1 MPKNKTFNP
10 QQDEI
15 SGIERKK
22 IQKTE
27 IIDQKKIFKVTPSG
41 LDYALKCKR
50 CLWLSYKGIKLDA
63 FFPPI
68 FNAFDLI
75 QKKFLITQSV
85 KLMSDALPDG
95 RIMTELSGFIGSSTL
110 KDKKGR
116 SFIIRGKTDLVIEFK
131 TKPKKYG
138 IIDFKTTNLN
148 PSKIENYKLQL
159 ESYATIFQNPNSKT
173 PKLSNIEELGLY
185 LFEPKEI
192 TNISK
197 KNCNMKFETL
207 YLKGNRCHD
216 ELINRVTDIIDVFL
230 MQEPPEYNSACSS
243 CKFVTSLKKEKYI

>member
-1 MPKNKTFNP
+1 MN
-10 QQDEI
+10 E
-15 SGIERKK
+15 E
-22 IQKTE
+22 
-27 IIDQKKIFKVTPSG
+27 KIFKVAPSG

-50 CLWLSYKGIKLDA
+50 CLWLSHKGVKLDA

-68 FNAFDLI
+68 FNSFDLI

-85 KLMSDALPDG
+85 KLMSEALPDG
-95 RIMTELSGFIGSSTL
+95 RIMTELNGFIGSSTL

-116 SFIIRGKTDLVIEFK
+116 SFVISGKTDIVVEFK
-131 TKPKKYG
+131 TNPKKYG
-138 IIDFKTTNLN
+138 IIDLKTTKIS

-173 PKLSNIEELGLY
+173 PKFSDIEELGLY

-192 TNISK
+192 TKISEGA
-197 KNCNMKFETL
+197 CNMKFETL
-207 YLKGNRCHD
+207 YVKGNRCYD
-216 ELINRVTDIIDVFL
+216 DLVKRVTDIIDICL
-230 MQEPPEYNSACSS
+230 MDKPPAYNSNCTS

>member
-1 MPKNKTFNP
+1 MKEEKTF
-10 QQDEI
+10 
-15 SGIERKK
+15 K
-22 IQKTE
+22 I
-27 IIDQKKIFKVTPSG
+27 TPSG
-41 LDYALKCKR
+41 VDYALKCKR
-50 CLWLSYKGIKLDA
+50 CLWLAYKGIKLDA

-85 KLMSDALPDG
+85 KLMSNALPDG
-95 RIMTELSGFIGSSTL
+95 RIMTELNGFIGSSTL

-116 SFIIRGKTDLVIEFK
+116 PFVIRGKTDVVVEFK
-131 TKPKKYG
+131 TEPKKYG
-138 IIDFKTTNLN
+138 IIDLKTTNIN

-173 PKLSNIEELGLY
+173 PKFSDVEELGLY

-192 TNISK
+192 TKISDGT
-197 KNCNMKFETL
+197 CNMKFETL

-216 ELINRVTDIIDVFL
+216 DLINRVTDIIDIYL
-230 MQEPPEYNSACSS
+230 MKKPPEYNLACAS
-243 CKFVTSLKKEKYI
+243 CKFVASLKKEKYI

>member
-1 MPKNKTFNP
+1 MS
-10 QQDEI
+10 EA
-15 SGIERKK
+15 
-22 IQKTE
+22 
-27 IIDQKKIFKVTPSG
+27 KIFKVTPSG

-85 KLMSDALPDG
+85 KLMSKDLPDG

-116 SFIIRGKTDLVIEFK
+116 SFVISGKTDIVIEFK
-131 TKPKKYG
+131 TSPKKYG
-138 IIDFKTTNLN
+138 IIDLKTTSIN

-159 ESYATIFQNPNSKT
+159 ESYATIFEKPNSKT
-173 PKLSNIEELGLY
+173 PKFTDIEELGLY

-192 TNISK
+192 LKISDGA
-197 KNCNMKFETL
+197 CNMKFETL
-207 YLKGNRCHD
+207 YLKGNRCHND
-216 ELINRVTDIIDVFL
+216 LIKRITDIIDIYL
-230 MQEPPEYNSACSS
+230 MEKPPEYNLACAS
-243 CKFVTSLKKEKYI
+243 CKFVNSLKKEKYI

>member
-1 MPKNKTFNP
+1 MEINME
-10 QQDEI
+10 QQ
-15 SGIERKK
+15 
-22 IQKTE
+22 
-27 IIDQKKIFKVTPSG
+27 KIFKVTPCG

-50 CLWLSYKGIKLDA
+50 CLWLAYKGIRLDA

-85 KLMSDALPDG
+85 KLMSNVLPDG

-116 SFIIRGKTDLVIEFK
+116 SFIINGKTDVVIEFK

-138 IIDFKTTNLN
+138 IIDLKTTNIN

-159 ESYATIFQNPNSKT
+159 ESYATIFLNPNSKT
-173 PKLSNIEELGLY
+173 PKFSNIEELGLY

-192 TNISK
+192 TNIS
-197 KNCNMKFETL
+197 NNACNMKFETL
-207 YLKGNRCHD
+207 YLKGQRYEKELKNR
-216 ELINRVTDIIDVFL
+216 ITDIIDICE
-230 MQEPPEYNSACSS
+230 MKSPPNYNLNCAS
-243 CKFVTSLKKEKYI
+243 CKFVTLLKKEKYI

>member
-1 MPKNKTFNP
+1 MKSTNQET
-10 QQDEI
+10 
-15 SGIERKK
+15 
-22 IQKTE
+22 
-27 IIDQKKIFKVTPSG
+27 IFTVAPSG

-50 CLWLSYKGIKLDA
+50 CLWLSHRGIKLDA

-85 KLMSDALPDG
+85 KLMSKDLPDG

-116 SFIIRGKTDLVIEFK
+116 SFVISGKTDVVIEFK
-131 TKPKKYG
+131 TSPKKYG
-138 IIDFKTTNLN
+138 IIDLKTTNIN

-159 ESYATIFQNPNSKT
+159 ESYATIFEKPNSKT
-173 PKLSNIEELGLY
+173 PKFTNIEELGLY

-192 TNISK
+192 LKISDGA
-197 KNCNMKFETL
+197 CNMKFETL

-216 ELINRVTDIIDVFL
+216 DLINRVTDIIDIYL
-230 MQEPPEYNSACSS
+230 MEKPPEYNLACSS
-243 CKFVTSLKKEKYI
+243 CKFVNSLKKEKYI

>member
-1 MPKNKTFNP
+1 MSQET
-10 QQDEI
+10 
-15 SGIERKK
+15 
-22 IQKTE
+22 
-27 IIDQKKIFKVTPSG
+27 IFKVAPSG

-68 FNAFDLI
+68 FNSFDLI

-85 KLMSDALPDG
+85 QLMSKALPDG

-116 SFIIRGKTDLVIEFK
+116 SFVISGKTDVVVEFK
-131 TKPKKYG
+131 TNPKKYG
-138 IIDFKTTNLN
+138 IIDLKTTNIS
-148 PSKIENYKLQL
+148 PSKIQNYKLQL
-159 ESYATIFQNPNSKT
+159 ESYATIFENPNSKT
-173 PKLSNIEELGLY
+173 PKFSNIEELGLY

-192 TNISK
+192 TEISEGS
-197 KNCNMKFETL
+197 CNMKFETL

-216 ELINRVTDIIDVFL
+216 DLIKRVTDIIDIYV
-230 MQEPPEYNSACSS
+230 MEKPPQYNLACAS
-243 CKFVTSLKKEKYI
+243 CKFVISLKKEKYI

>member
-1 MPKNKTFNP
+1 MNQEKTF
-10 QQDEI
+10 
-15 SGIERKK
+15 K
-22 IQKTE
+22 IA
-27 IIDQKKIFKVTPSG
+27 PSG
-41 LDYALKCKR
+41 VDYALKCKR
-50 CLWLSYKGIKLDA
+50 CLWLAYKGIRLDA

-85 KLMSDALPDG
+85 KLMSNALPEG

-110 KDKKGR
+110 KDKKER
-116 SFIIRGKTDLVIEFK
+116 SFIISGKADVVVKFK
-131 TKPKKYG
+131 TKPTKYG
-138 IIDFKTTNLN
+138 IIDLKTTNIN

-173 PKLSNIEELGLY
+173 PKFSDVEELGLY

-192 TNISK
+192 TSIS
-197 KNCNMKFETL
+197 NETCNMKFETL

-216 ELINRVTDIIDVFL
+216 ELINRVTDIIDIYL
-230 MQEPPEYNSACSS
+230 MKKPPDYNPACAS

>member
-1 MPKNKTFNP
+1 M
-10 QQDEI
+10 
-15 SGIERKK
+15 
-22 IQKTE
+22 
-27 IIDQKKIFKVTPSG
+27 DQEKIFKVTPSG

-50 CLWLSYKGIKLDA
+50 CLWLSHKGIKLDA

-75 QKKFLITQSV
+75 QKKFLITQSI
-85 KLMSDALPDG
+85 KLMSKALPDG
-95 RIMTELSGFIGSSTL
+95 RIMTELNGFIGTSTL

-116 SFIIRGKTDLVIEFK
+116 DFVINGKTDVVVEFK
-131 TKPKKYG
+131 TEPKKYG
-138 IIDFKTTNLN
+138 IIDLKTTNIN

-173 PKLSNIEELGLY
+173 PKFSDVEELGLY

-192 TNISK
+192 TKISDGT
-197 KNCNMKFETL
+197 CNMKFETL

-216 ELINRVTDIIDVFL
+216 DLINRVTDIIDIYL
-230 MQEPPEYNSACSS
+230 MEEPPEYNPACAS

>member
-1 MPKNKTFNP
+1 M
-10 QQDEI
+10 
-15 SGIERKK
+15 
-22 IQKTE
+22 
-27 IIDQKKIFKVTPSG
+27 DQEKIFKVAPSG

-50 CLWLSYKGIKLDA
+50 CLWLSHKGIKLDA

-85 KLMSDALPDG
+85 KLMSQALPDG
-95 RIMTELSGFIGSSTL
+95 RIMTELNGFIGSSTL

-116 SFIIRGKTDLVIEFK
+116 PFVISGKTDVVVEFK
-131 TKPKKYG
+131 TEPKKYG
-138 IIDFKTTNLN
+138 IIDLKTTNIN

-173 PKLSNIEELGLY
+173 PKFSDVEELGLY

-192 TNISK
+192 TKISDGT
-197 KNCNMKFETL
+197 CNMKFETL

-216 ELINRVTDIIDVFL
+216 DLINRVTDIIDIYL
-230 MQEPPEYNSACSS
+230 MKKPPEYNLVCAS
-243 CKFVTSLKKEKYI
+243 CKFVASLKKEKYI

>member
-1 MPKNKTFNP
+1 M
-10 QQDEI
+10 
-15 SGIERKK
+15 
-22 IQKTE
+22 
-27 IIDQKKIFKVTPSG
+27 DQEKIFKVTPSG

-50 CLWLSYKGIKLDA
+50 CLWLSHKRIRLDA

-75 QKKFLITQSV
+75 QKKFLITQSI
-85 KLMSDALPDG
+85 KLMSKALPDG
-95 RIMTELSGFIGSSTL
+95 RIMTELNGFIGSSTL

-116 SFIIRGKTDLVIEFK
+116 DFVINGKTDVVVEFK
-131 TKPKKYG
+131 TEPKKYG
-138 IIDFKTTNLN
+138 IIDLKTTNIN

-173 PKLSNIEELGLY
+173 PKFSSVEELGLY

-192 TNISK
+192 TNIS
-197 KNCNMKFETL
+197 NETCNMKFETL

-216 ELINRVTDIIDVFL
+216 DLINRITDIIDIYL
-230 MQEPPEYNSACSS
+230 MEKPPEYNMACAS